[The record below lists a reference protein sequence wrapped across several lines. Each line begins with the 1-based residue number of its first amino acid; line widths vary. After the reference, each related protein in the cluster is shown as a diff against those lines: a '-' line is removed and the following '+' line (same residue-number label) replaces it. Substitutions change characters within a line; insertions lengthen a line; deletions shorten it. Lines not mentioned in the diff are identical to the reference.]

1 MATLQGTNINGTLTV
16 NSGAITASGS
26 SLNSIP
32 GSAFNN
38 NAVTAA
44 KVAGNTLARS
54 KFGFAGHVVQTI
66 MTRYDPRPGFSIPTS
81 TGGGTILSQLRLS
94 ITPQYANSLIIC
106 EWRIHGEPGN
116 SDQGIRVAK
125 NGGVPTSGAYA
136 GINTDTG
143 NNNHSFISCEWYD
156 GDDNSTP
163 MVVAFLY
170 YDVPGSTAAVF
181 YDPCFASTDGG
192 TRTMCLNRPLGSAGQ
207 NNHENGVSFARIT
220 EIRQ

>member
-1 MATLQGTNINGTLTV
+1 MATLQATTINGTLTV
-16 NSGAITASGS
+16 NSGNITGSGS
-26 SLNSIP
+26 SLTSIP
-32 GSAFNN
+32 GSAFVAG
-38 NAVTAA
+38 AVTAA
-44 KVAGNTLARS
+44 KVAGNTLSAS

-66 MTRYDPRPGFSIPTS
+66 MRRYDPRPGWSVPTS
-81 TGGGTILSQLRLS
+81 TGGGTLISTMRLS
-94 ITPQYANSLIIC
+94 ITPVYSNSLIIC
-106 EWRIHGEPGN
+106 EWRLHGEVG
-116 SDQGIRVAK
+116 SDSGIRVAR

-143 NNNHSFISCEWYD
+143 NNNHSFISSEWYD

-163 MVVAFLY
+163 QIAAWLY

-192 TRTMCLNRPLGSAGQ
+192 TRTYCQNRPLGSGGQ
-207 NNHENGVSFARIT
+207 NNHENGVSFGRIT